1 MKNLILRK
9 NYLVL
14 ITIAVAFSA
23 CTRLDVDVP
32 SQLTTGNFPKTSAE
46 YIAASGPV
54 YTQLRSQYAQSYWF
68 MQELCTDEA
77 LIVARAG
84 NWYDGGKWRDLHYHS
99 WTIDHE
105 LVNSA
110 WQWGFAEITTCNR
123 IIALFNSL
131 PP

>member
-1 MKNLILRK
+1 MKQLNQFRYITAIFFITT
-9 NYLVL
+9 L
-14 ITIAVAFSA
+14 ITA
-23 CTRLDVDVP
+23 CTKLDVQVQ
-32 SQLTTGNFPKTSAE
+32 SQLTSNNFPKTPTE

-54 YTQLRSQYAQSYWF
+54 YTQLRTQYAQSYWF
-68 MQELCTDEA
+68 MQELSTDEA